1 MFSSLRDHN
10 SKLTNSASVGIGL
23 LAIAIGIADVATG
36 RGYAVSVLYVVPIL
50 LSLWVRDP
58 RITKVLAI
66 VCPVLILLGYFLSA
80 HSAPTWL
87 PISNRISSF
96 ILVSATGIIAM
107 QRKRSRIEL
116 QRANDELEDRVEERT
131 AELSETNA
139 RLRQEIDRRELM
151 EDELTRSNRELRQF
165 AYVAS
170 HDLNEPLRTIK
181 GYLQLIESRYK
192 DVLNTQGQQ
201 DIEVVKDGAT
211 RMQQLIDD
219 LLEAAKI
226 RTHGKPFSQVDSAV
240 AAKQAI
246 GNLEATIRENNAEVV
261 CDELPAVT
269 ADVRQLT
276 QLFQNLIG
284 NAIKYRGDAHP
295 EIRIAAHEDSDEW
308 VFSVRDN
315 GFGIDPKYAKK
326 IFEMFTRLHSRS
338 EYSGTGIGLAIC
350 QRIVERH
357 GGTIWV
363 ESAPGEGSTFYFT
376 LPKEP
381 PVLSVPSEN

>member
-1 MFSSLRDHN
+1 MTD
-10 SKLTNSASVGIGL
+10 
-23 LAIAIGIADVATG
+23 
-36 RGYAVSVLYVVPIL
+36 RGYAIAALYVVPVL
-50 LSLWVRDP
+50 FSLWTSDLKTTA
-58 RITKVLAI
+58 ILAI
-66 VCPVLILLGYFLSA
+66 LCPLLIILGFFLSTEA
-80 HSAPTWL
+80 GRSQL
-87 PISNRISSF
+87 SISNRISCF
-96 ILVSATGIIAM
+96 IMVAAAGAIAV
-107 QRKRSRIEL
+107 QRKRSRRQL
-116 QRANDELEDRVEERT
+116 QEANDALEDRVLERT
-131 AELSETNA
+131 RELSEANGK
-139 RLRQEIDRRELM
+139 LREEIEQRTLAEN
-151 EDELTRSNRELRQF
+151 ELTRSNRELKQF

-192 DVLNTQGQQ
+192 DVLNTKGQQ
-201 DIEVVKDGAT
+201 DIDVVKDGAT
-211 RMQQLIDD
+211 RMQQLIED

-226 RTHGKPFSQVDSAV
+226 RTHGKPFARVESSAAV
-240 AAKQAI
+240 KQATE
-246 GNLEATIRENNAEVV
+246 NLGAAIHEHKAEISY
-261 CDELPAVT
+261 DELPAVT

-284 NAIKYRGDAHP
+284 NAIKYRGETP
-295 EIRIAAHEDSDEW
+295 PMIRIGAQEDSDEW

-363 ESAPGEGSTFYFT
+363 ESELGKGSTFYFT

-381 PVLSVPSEN
+381 PEFHPSSEN